1 MRVAH
6 IRQMI
11 MSSQPIRKIDEHFYA
26 SAQIGPAEVAEA
38 ARMGIGTIVNNR
50 PDGEDPDAPQGAEI
64 EAAAREAGLDYV
76 AIPVTQAGFSHP
88 QIDLL
93 GEVLAKTDAPVLGYC
108 RSGTRSTFLW
118 SLAEA
123 KAGRSPDELATRAAQ
138 AGYDIA
144 PIRTMVDTF
153 AAGEG

>member
-1 MRVAH
+1 M
-6 IRQMI
+6 
-11 MSSQPIRKIDEHFYA
+11 IRKIDDNFYA
-26 SAQIGPAEVAEA
+26 SPQIGPAEIAEA
-38 ARMGIGTIVNNR
+38 ARLGIGTIVNNR
-50 PDGEDPDAPQGAEI
+50 PDGEDPSAPQGAEI

-76 AIPVTQAGFSHP
+76 AIPVTHAGISHP

-93 GEVLAKTDAPVLGYC
+93 AEVLANAAMPVLGYC

-123 KAGRSPDELATRAAQ
+123 KAGRSPDDLATHARE

-144 PIRTMVDTF
+144 PIRAMVDALATDK
-153 AAGEG
+153 G

>member
-1 MRVAH
+1 MPQKSF
-6 IRQMI
+6 RQL
-11 MSSQPIRKIDEHFYA
+11 DEHFYA
-26 SAQIGPAEVAEA
+26 SAQIGPAEIAEA
-38 ARMGIGTIVNNR
+38 ARIGIGTIVNNR
-50 PDGEDPDAPQGAEI
+50 PDGEDPGAPQSAEI

-93 GEVLAKTDAPVLGYC
+93 ADVLAKTDAPVLGYC

-118 SLAEA
+118 SLAQA
-123 KAGRSPDELATRAAQ
+123 KAGRSPDDLAARAAQ

-144 PIRTMVDTF
+144 PIRAMVDTL